1 MRAFLLT
8 IFVLGVAIIAIGG
21 FAISWMAARQRRR
34 RNRAASVRAAAA
46 KFRALH
52 GQKAEGAIAR
62 RLGEGSLSPRG
73 RRFFKL
79 VAAELRRKPEGLSM
93 SDGRKAL

>member
-8 IFVLGVAIIAIGG
+8 IFVLGVAIIALGG
-21 FAISWMAARQRRR
+21 FAISWMAARRRR
-34 RNRAASVRAAAA
+34 RQNRAASVRAAAA

-52 GQKAEGAIAR
+52 GQKAEAALAR
-62 RLGEGSLSPRG
+62 RLGEGALSPRG

-79 VAAELRRKPEGLSM
+79 VAAELRRKRGGQALSEH
-93 SDGRKAL
+93 G